1 MKTLIARTSFNI
13 HAVITAFFSKL
24 KAKLSLT
31 GCTME
36 SENSVSDLNFNN
48 HKNVICVGHKDF
60 PDDTD
65 GDYFSPSKWYD
76 N

>member
-1 MKTLIARTSFNI
+1 MKTLMEQKYFKIQAM
-13 HAVITAFFSKL
+13 ITALFSKS
-24 KAKLSLT
+24 KAKSPLARCKT
-31 GCTME
+31 DR
-36 SENSVSDLNFNN
+36 ENSLSDFNFNN
-48 HKNVICVGHKDF
+48 HKNVICVGHEDF